1 MGRVGGACRLLMR
14 RVAKRTAYIV
24 ALHRWFVLIWMQCN
38 IGQDLKPRHAK
49 FANYASLS
57 SLTHT
62 LPYNKFLTPYFITL
76 C

>member
-1 MGRVGGACRLLMR
+1 MGRIRGAFGLLMR
-14 RVAKRTAYIV
+14 RVAKRTAYVV
-24 ALHRWFVLIWMQCN
+24 ALHRWFALVWLQCN

-49 FANYASLS
+49 FANYASIS

-62 LPYNKFLTPYFITL
+62 LPYSNVLTPYFIAL